1 MIKRY
6 IKSKPT
12 ANQKNGCKI
21 LKGVCVSLKKINPP
35 QYHQTNNTPVST
47 STIGCSGKIGSLQY
61 LHFPLRN
68 KKERRGILSYQA
80 IVFLQLSHLERP
92 ETHPSP
98 AIERKITTLKK
109 LPMIVPNKNKKVVI
123 NKNEIV
129 IM

>member
-1 MIKRY
+1 M
-6 IKSKPT
+6 
-12 ANQKNGCKI
+12 
-21 LKGVCVSLKKINPP
+21 
-35 QYHQTNNTPVST
+35 
-47 STIGCSGKIGSLQY
+47 
-61 LHFPLRN
+61 
-68 KKERRGILSYQA
+68 LSYQA

-92 ETHPSP
+92 ETQPSP